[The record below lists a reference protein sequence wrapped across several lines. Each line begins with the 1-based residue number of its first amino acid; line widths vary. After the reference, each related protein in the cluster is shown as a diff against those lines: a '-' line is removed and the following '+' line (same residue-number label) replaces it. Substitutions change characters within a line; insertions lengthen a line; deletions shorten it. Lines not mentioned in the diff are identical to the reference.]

1 MLNDDESDD
10 IEKLCEEI
18 DAHQREYDRRLKE
31 EDFEFQKDK
40 TRALS
45 QAERALQFSKRSGAD
60 RREAT

>member
-45 QAERALQFSKRSGAD
+45 QAERALQ
-60 RREAT
+60 